1 MALLELRDVR
11 AAYGTIEVIHGV
23 DLEVGAGEV
32 VALLGSNGGGKS
44 TLMNVISGLHAP
56 STGTITFNGADVTTT
71 SASARVQ
78 KGICAIPEGRGIF
91 PNLTV
96 RENLRLTTYAGVTAA
111 QVEAIAYDR
120 FPRLAERKN
129 QLAGTMSGGEQ
140 QMLALA
146 RAFVVNPKLLILD
159 ELSMGL
165 APLIVEDLYSR
176 VAALAAEGLA
186 LLVVEQFARTI
197 LPLATRAAIMAH
209 GVITSVGTPQ
219 DIEAQLSASYL
230 GSN

>member
-1 MALLELRDVR
+1 MALLELSGVS
-11 AAYGTIEVIHGV
+11 AAYGAIEVVHGV
-23 DLEVGAGEV
+23 SLTVEPGEV

-56 STGTITFNGADVTTT
+56 TEGTISFDGKDVTK
-71 SASARVQ
+71 ADAPERVAA
-78 KGICAIPEGRGIF
+78 GVCAIPEGRGIF

-96 RENLRLTTYAGVTAA
+96 RENLRLATYSGVKTAE
-111 QVEAIAYDR
+111 VEAIAFDR
-120 FPRLAERKN
+120 FPRLAERKS

-146 RAFVVNPKLLILD
+146 RAFVVSPKLLILD

-165 APLIVEDLYSR
+165 APLIVEDLYGR
-176 VAALAAEGLA
+176 VAALAAEGMA

-197 LPLATRAAIMAH
+197 LPLAHRAAIMAH
-209 GVITSVGTPQ
+209 GVITH
-219 DIEAQLSASYL
+219 D
-230 GSN
+230 

>member
-96 RENLRLTTYAGVTAA
+96 RENLRLATYAGVTAA

>member
-129 QLAGTMSGGEQ
+129 QLAGTLSGGEQ

-176 VAALAAEGLA
+176 VAALATEGLA

>member
-56 STGTITFNGADVTTT
+56 TTGTITFDGADVTAT
-71 SASARVQ
+71 SASARVKQ
-78 KGICAIPEGRGIF
+78 GICAIPEGRGIF

-96 RENLRLTTYAGVTAA
+96 RENLRLTTYAGVSAA

>member
-1 MALLELRDVR
+1 MALLELRDIR

-71 SASARVQ
+71 SASARVKQ
-78 KGICAIPEGRGIF
+78 GICAIPEGRGIF

>member
-1 MALLELRDVR
+1 M
-11 AAYGTIEVIHGV
+11 
-23 DLEVGAGEV
+23 
-32 VALLGSNGGGKS
+32 
-44 TLMNVISGLHAP
+44 
-56 STGTITFNGADVTTT
+56 
-71 SASARVQ
+71 
-78 KGICAIPEGRGIF
+78 
-91 PNLTV
+91 TV

>member
-1 MALLELRDVR
+1 
-11 AAYGTIEVIHGV
+11 
-23 DLEVGAGEV
+23 
-32 VALLGSNGGGKS
+32 
-44 TLMNVISGLHAP
+44 
-56 STGTITFNGADVTTT
+56 
-71 SASARVQ
+71 
-78 KGICAIPEGRGIF
+78 
-91 PNLTV
+91 
-96 RENLRLTTYAGVTAA
+96 
-111 QVEAIAYDR
+111 
-120 FPRLAERKN
+120 
-129 QLAGTMSGGEQ
+129 
-140 QMLALA
+140 MLALA

>member
-23 DLEVGAGEV
+23 DLDVGAGEV

-56 STGTITFNGADVTTT
+56 STGTITFNGDDVTTT
-71 SASARVQ
+71 SASARV
-78 KGICAIPEGRGIF
+78 KHVICAIPEGRGIF

-111 QVEAIAYDR
+111 EVEAIAYDR

>member
-1 MALLELRDVR
+1 MALLELHGIR

-23 DLEVGAGEV
+23 DLDVDAGEV

-56 STGTITFNGADVTTT
+56 TAGTITYAGEDIT
-71 SASARVQ
+71 ASAAPARVK

-96 RENLRLTTYAGVTAA
+96 RENLRLATYAGVKTSD
-111 QVEAIAYDR
+111 VEAIAFDR

-146 RAFVVNPKLLILD
+146 RAFVVNPKFLILD

-165 APLIVEDLYSR
+165 APLIVEDLYAR

-209 GVITSVGTPQ
+209 GVITHVGSPQ
-219 DIEAQLSASYL
+219 EIEAELSASYL
-230 GSN
+230 GG